1 MAPNAIALS
10 SAAGGGAGLGASL
23 EHAKL
28 MIFDPRPADGGAATG
43 ALRGQISFQ
52 FNPKEL
58 SITKAAKWERKPARN
73 AKAAGPPEFKGAD
86 PAKMT
91 IEMFFNAASPTT
103 GVAAIVEQLFALC
116 VPTAESHDQQKASPP
131 LVQLRWGK
139 VTSFPAYVASVTAK
153 YTLFAPDG
161 TPLRA
166 LCQVAMEEMP
176 GDWPNQNPT
185 SGGITAHRVHTVVA
199 GDSLQSVAFRAYG
212 DPNAWRAVA
221 AANGIDDPMR
231 LRLGSQLKLP
241 GPAELEL

>member
-1 MAPNAIALS
+1 MAAKAIVLS
-10 SAAGGGAGLGASL
+10 SAAGGGGASSSL

-28 MIFDPRPADGGAATG
+28 LIYEPRPADGGAATG
-43 ALRGQISFQ
+43 ALRGEIPFQ

-58 SITKAAKWERKPARN
+58 TISKAAKWNREPARN

-86 PAKMT
+86 GAKLSV
-91 IEMFFNAASPTT
+91 EMFFNATSPSA
-103 GVAAIVEQLFALC
+103 GVAGTVEQLFQLC
-116 VPTAESHDQQKASPP
+116 VPTEQSHSQQKASPP

-139 VTSFPAYVASVTAK
+139 VTSFPAYVASVQAK

-166 LCQVAMEEMP
+166 LCTVAMEEMP
-176 GDWPNQNPT
+176 GNWPSQNPT

-199 GDSLQSVAFRAYG
+199 GDSLQSVAFLAYG
-212 DPNAWRAVA
+212 DPNVWRAVA

-231 LRLGSQLKLP
+231 LRLGSELKLP
-241 GPAELEL
+241 GPAELDL